1 MDAARGTTMRNL
13 DQHTIT
19 ESALER
25 LSKCDN
31 PRLKEVMTALIRHVH
46 DFAREVNL
54 TPDEWMKGIEFL
66 TEVGHITDEK
76 RQEFILLSDT
86 VGLSALVDILANR
99 GKSAKATES
108 SLLGP
113 FFREGAPEMKAGDSI
128 ARGIEG
134 EPLLLHGRVTSI
146 DGLPLSG
153 ARIEVWQ
160 ASTDGR
166 YDLQFDNFKGA
177 EMNLRARF
185 RTDDQGRYRFRS
197 VKPSSYPVPSDGP
210 VGKMLNSLGRHPY
223 RPAHIHFIISAPG
236 YRPLV
241 TALYIDGD
249 RYIDSDVVFGSR
261 EQLVVKY
268 QKGAEADSIEYNFA
282 VEPDTHSNSQSSH

>member
-1 MDAARGTTMRNL
+1 MRNL

-19 ESALER
+19 DSALER
-25 LSKCDN
+25 IARCDN
-31 PRLKEVMTALIRHVH
+31 PRLKEVATALIRHLH

-54 TPDEWMKGIEFL
+54 TPQEWMSGIDFL
-66 TEVGHITDEK
+66 TAVGHITDDK

-86 VGLSALVDILANR
+86 LGLSALVDLLANR
-99 GKSAKATES
+99 GKSRDATES

-113 FFREGAPEMKAGDSI
+113 FFREGAPELPWGASI

-134 EPLLLHGRVTSI
+134 EPILLRGRITST
-146 DGLPLSG
+146 DGKPLSG
-153 ARIEVWQ
+153 ARLDIWQ
-160 ASTDGR
+160 ASSDGR
-166 YDLQFDNFKGA
+166 YDLQFDNFKGG

-185 RTDDQGRYRFRS
+185 RTDAEGRYEFRS
-197 VKPSSYPVPSDGP
+197 VKPTSYPVPSDGP
-210 VGKMLNSLGRHPY
+210 VGRMLNALGRHPF
-223 RPAHIHFIISAPG
+223 RPAHIHFIISASG

-268 QKGAEADSIEYNFA
+268 RKDQSANIDSIEYNFT
-282 VEPDTHSNSQSSH
+282 VEPERTR

>member
-1 MDAARGTTMRNL
+1 MRNL

-25 LSKCDN
+25 IAKCPDA
-31 PRLKEVMTALIRHVH
+31 RLKEVMTALIRHLH
-46 DFAREVNL
+46 EFAREVEL
-54 TPDEWMKGIEFL
+54 TPAEWMKGVEFL
-66 TEVGHITDEK
+66 TAVGHITDDK

-86 VGLSALVDILANR
+86 LGLSALVDILANR
-99 GKSAKATES
+99 GKSADATES

-113 FFREGAPEMKAGDSI
+113 FFREGAPEMAAGESI

-134 EPLLLHGRVTSI
+134 DPLRLHGRVTST
-146 DGLPLSG
+146 DGKPLGG
-153 ARIEVWQ
+153 ARIDVWQ

-185 RTDDQGRYRFRS
+185 RTDADGRYEFRS

-210 VGKMLNSLGRHPY
+210 VGKMLNALGRHPY
-223 RPAHIHFIISAPG
+223 RPAHIHFIISAAG

-249 RYIDSDVVFGSR
+249 KYIDSDVVFGSR

-268 QKGAEADSIEYNFA
+268 QNAKKSEAASIEYDF
-282 VEPDTHSNSQSSH
+282 VIEPDSQSKSQSG

>member
-1 MDAARGTTMRNL
+1 MRNL
-13 DQHTIT
+13 DQNTIT
-19 ESALER
+19 DSALER
-25 LSKCDN
+25 IANCGDA
-31 PRLKEVMTALIRHVH
+31 RLMELMTALIRHVH
-46 DFAREVNL
+46 DFAREVKL

-66 TEVGHITDEK
+66 TAVGHLTDDK

-86 VGLSALVDILANR
+86 LGLSALVDILANR
-99 GKSAKATES
+99 GKSADATES

-113 FFREGAPEMKAGDSI
+113 FFREGAPEMKTGESI
-128 ARGIEG
+128 ARGLEG
-134 EPLLLHGRVTSI
+134 EPLMLHGRVTSI
-146 DGLPLSG
+146 DGKPLGNAS
-153 ARIEVWQ
+153 IDVWQ
-160 ASTDGR
+160 AATDGR
-166 YDLQFDNFKGA
+166 YDLQFDNFKGG

-185 RTDDQGRYRFRS
+185 RTDADGRYEFRS

-210 VGKMLNSLGRHPY
+210 VGKMLNAIGRHPY
-223 RPAHIHFIISAPG
+223 RPAHIHFIISAAG

-268 QKGAEADSIEYNFA
+268 RNGKASEPDSIEYDFV
-282 VEPDTHSNSQSSH
+282 VEPAVVEPERIR

>member
-1 MDAARGTTMRNL
+1 MLLDGEETTMRNL
-13 DQHTIT
+13 DQNTIT
-19 ESALER
+19 DSALER
-25 LSKCDN
+25 IANCGDA
-31 PRLKEVMTALIRHVH
+31 RLKEVMTALIRHVH
-46 DFAREVNL
+46 EFAREVNL
-54 TPDEWMKGIEFL
+54 TPQEWMKGIEFL
-66 TEVGHITDEK
+66 TQVGHITDDK

-86 VGLSALVDILANR
+86 LGLSALVDILANR
-99 GKSAKATES
+99 GKSPDATES

-128 ARGIEG
+128 ARGIKG
-134 EPLLLHGRVTSI
+134 VPLLLHGRVTST
-146 DGLPLSG
+146 DGKPLG
-153 ARIEVWQ
+153 DARIDVWQ

-185 RTDDQGRYRFRS
+185 RTDADGRYEFRS

-210 VGKMLNSLGRHPY
+210 VGKMLNAIGRHPY
-223 RPAHIHFIISAPG
+223 RPAHIHFIISAAG

-249 RYIDSDVVFGSR
+249 KYIDSDVVFGSR
-261 EQLVVKY
+261 ERLVVKY
-268 QKGAEADSIEYNFA
+268 QNGKTLEPDSIEYNFV
-282 VEPDTHSNSQSSH
+282 VEPARTR

>member
-1 MDAARGTTMRNL
+1 MRNL
-13 DQHTIT
+13 DQHTVT

-25 LSKCDN
+25 LAECPN
-31 PRLKEVMTALIRHVH
+31 PRLKEVMTALIRHLH
-46 DFAREVNL
+46 EFAREVKL
-54 TPDEWMKGIEFL
+54 TPAEWMKGIEFL
-66 TEVGHITDEK
+66 TDVGHITDDK

-86 VGLSALVDILANR
+86 LGLSALVDLLANR
-99 GKSAKATES
+99 GKSEKATES

-113 FFREGAPEMKAGDSI
+113 FFREGAPEIAAGESI

-134 EPLLLHGRVTSI
+134 APLMVQGLVTST
-146 DGLPLSG
+146 DGKAVGG
-153 ARIEVWQ
+153 ARIDVWQ
-160 ASTDGR
+160 ASSSGQ

-185 RTDDQGRYRFRS
+185 RTDAEGRYKFTS

-210 VGKMLNSLGRHPY
+210 VGKMLNALGRHPY
-223 RPAHIHFIISAPG
+223 RPAHIHFIISAAG
-236 YRPLV
+236 FRPLV

-249 RYIDSDVVFGSR
+249 QYIDSDVVFGSR

-268 QKGAEADSIEYNFA
+268 QRSSSANIDAIEYNFA
-282 VEPDTHSNSQSSH
+282 IEPEARASTP

>member
-1 MDAARGTTMRNL
+1 MRNL
-13 DQHTIT
+13 DQNTIT

-25 LSKCDN
+25 LAQCPD

-46 DFAREVNL
+46 EFAREVKL
-54 TPDEWMKGIEFL
+54 TPAEWMKGIEFL
-66 TEVGHITDEK
+66 TDVGHITDDK

-86 VGLSALVDILANR
+86 LGLSALVDILANT
-99 GKSAKATES
+99 GKSASTTES

-113 FFREGAPEMKAGDSI
+113 FFREGAPELPDGANI
-128 ARGIEG
+128 ACGIEG
-134 EPLLLHGRVTSI
+134 EALLVHGNVASTEGKPLAGALI
-146 DGLPLSG
+146 D
-153 ARIEVWQ
+153 VWQ
-160 ASTDGR
+160 ASSSGL

-185 RTDDQGRYRFRS
+185 RSKADGTFNLAT
-197 VKPSSYPVPSDGP
+197 VKPSSYGVPSDGP
-210 VGKMLNSLGRHPY
+210 VGKMLHALGRHPF

-241 TALYIDGD
+241 TALYIEGD
-249 RYIDSDVVFGSR
+249 KYIDSDLVFGSR

-268 QKGAEADSIEYNFA
+268 QHSSSANIDAIEYKFV
-282 VEPDTHSNSQSSH
+282 VEAERAAS

>member
-1 MDAARGTTMRNL
+1 MLLDGEETTMRNL
-13 DQHTIT
+13 DQNTIT
-19 ESALER
+19 DSALER
-25 LSKCDN
+25 IANCGDA
-31 PRLKEVMTALIRHVH
+31 RLKEVMTALIRHVH
-46 DFAREVNL
+46 EFAREVNL
-54 TPDEWMKGIEFL
+54 TPQEWMKGIEFL
-66 TEVGHITDEK
+66 TQVGHITDDK

-86 VGLSALVDILANR
+86 LGLSALVDILANR
-99 GKSAKATES
+99 GKSPDATES

-128 ARGIEG
+128 ARGIKG
-134 EPLLLHGRVTSI
+134 VPLLLHGRVTST
-146 DGLPLSG
+146 DGKPLG
-153 ARIEVWQ
+153 DARIDVWQ

-185 RTDDQGRYRFRS
+185 RTDADGRYEFRS

-210 VGKMLNSLGRHPY
+210 VGKMLNAIGRHPY
-223 RPAHIHFIISAPG
+223 RPAHIHFIISAAG

-249 RYIDSDVVFGSR
+249 KYIDSDVVFGSR
-261 EQLVVKY
+261 ERLVVKY
-268 QKGAEADSIEYNFA
+268 QNGKTFGTGFD
-282 VEPDTHSNSQSSH
+282 

>member
-1 MDAARGTTMRNL
+1 MGYAPAMRNL

-25 LSKCDN
+25 IAKCNN
-31 PRLKEVMTALIRHVH
+31 PRLKEVMIALIRHVH
-46 DFAREVNL
+46 EFAREVNL
-54 TPDEWMKGIEFL
+54 TPDEWMAGIEFL
-66 TEVGHITDEK
+66 TAVGHITDDK

-86 VGLSALVDILANR
+86 LGLSALVDILANR
-99 GKSAKATES
+99 GKSKAATES

-113 FFREGAPEMKAGDSI
+113 FFREGAPELAAGDNI

-134 EPLLLHGRVTSI
+134 EPLMLSGRVTST
-146 DGLPLSG
+146 DGKPLAG

-185 RTDDQGRYRFRS
+185 RTDGEGRYLIRT
-197 VKPSSYPVPSDGP
+197 VKPSSYGVPSDGP
-210 VGKMLNSLGRHPY
+210 VGKMLNALGRHPF
-223 RPAHIHFIISAPG
+223 RPAHIHFIISASG

-249 RYIDSDVVFGSR
+249 KYIDSDVVFGSR

-268 QKGAEADSIEYNFA
+268 RKGKAAEADAIEYDFV
-282 VEPDTHSNSQSSH
+282 VEANSQSR

>member
-1 MDAARGTTMRNL
+1 MRYAPAMRNL
-13 DQHTIT
+13 DQNTIT
-19 ESALER
+19 DSALER
-25 LSKCDN
+25 IAQCDN
-31 PRLKEVMTALIRHVH
+31 PRLKEVMTSLIRHVH

-54 TPDEWMKGIEFL
+54 TPDEWMAGIEFL
-66 TEVGHITDEK
+66 TAVGHITDDK

-86 VGLSALVDILANR
+86 LGLSALVDILASR
-99 GKSAKATES
+99 GNSEKSTES

-146 DGLPLSG
+146 DGKPIGG

-160 ASTDGR
+160 ASSDGR

-185 RTDDQGRYRFRS
+185 RTDANGRYEIKS

-210 VGKMLNSLGRHPY
+210 VGRMLNALGRHPY
-223 RPAHIHFIISAPG
+223 RPAHIHFIISAAG

-249 RYIDSDVVFGSR
+249 KYIDSDVVFGSR

-268 QKGAEADSIEYNFA
+268 RKNGSADSVEYNFV
-282 VEPDTHSNSQSSH
+282 VEPE